1 MWILNERSY
10 VSKNIFCI
18 LFAVPHILHIYFTYT
33 NIFPPQAF
41 KLFDTDG
48 DGVISKEELK
58 GLISKVIG
66 GQLVT

>member
-1 MWILNERSY
+1 MRDHMYL
-10 VSKNIFCI
+10 KIFFTYC
-18 LFAVPHILHIYFTYT
+18 LQFHTIYFAYT

>member
-1 MWILNERSY
+1 MWILNEGY
-10 VSKNIFCI
+10 MYLKIFFPYHFQFHTYLFCI
-18 LFAVPHILHIYFTYT
+18 H

-66 GQLVT
+66 GQLIT

>member
-1 MWILNERSY
+1 M
-10 VSKNIFCI
+10 
-18 LFAVPHILHIYFTYT
+18 HIYFAYT

-66 GQLVT
+66 GQLIT

>member
-1 MWILNERSY
+1 MRVI
-10 VSKNIFCI
+10 SKNIFSI
-18 LFAVPHILHIYFTYT
+18 LFGLQFHTIYFAYT

>member
-1 MWILNERSY
+1 MIDHMYL
-10 VSKNIFCI
+10 KNIFYI
-18 LFAVPHILHIYFTYT
+18 LFAVPQISNFAYT

-58 GLISKVIG
+58 GLISKVIV
-66 GQLVT
+66 GQLIT

>member
-1 MWILNERSY
+1 MQ
-10 VSKNIFCI
+10 IF
-18 LFAVPHILHIYFTYT
+18 LFYFTYT

>member
-1 MWILNERSY
+1 MRDIP
-10 VSKNIFCI
+10 KNIFCSST
-18 LFAVPHILHIYFTYT
+18 HIYLFCIH
-33 NIFPPQAF
+33 NIFLPQAF

-66 GQLVT
+66 GQLIT

>member
-1 MWILNERSY
+1 MWILNEGY
-10 VSKNIFCI
+10 MYLKIF
-18 LFAVPHILHIYFTYT
+18 FPYHFQLHIYFSYT

-66 GQLVT
+66 GQLIT

>member
-1 MWILNERSY
+1 MRDHMY
-10 VSKNIFCI
+10 
-18 LFAVPHILHIYFTYT
+18 PYLHIVCNSTNIYFAYT